1 MNPSTIFS
9 IANIVAVIAWMVL
22 ILSPN
27 QNKVIPFLRVLVSGL
42 FLGGLYLISLSLGFG
57 NVEGNFS
64 SLQSVRSLFMND
76 EFLLAGWVHYLSFDL
91 FLGTWEAEDGKTN
104 GIHRLVLVPIHGLTF
119 YYGPV
124 GLVLYLI
131 VKGLKTKKFGF

>member
-1 MNPSTIFS
+1 MNPSLVFT
-9 IANIVAVIAWMVL
+9 IANSLTLVAWLVL
-22 ILSPN
+22 LLSPN
-27 QNKVIPFLRVLVSGL
+27 QNKVIPYLRILVSGL
-42 FLGGLYLISLSLGFG
+42 FLGGLYILSLSIGFG
-57 NVEGNFS
+57 NAEGNFS
-64 SLQSVRSLFMND
+64 SLQSVRSLFQND

-124 GLVLYLI
+124 GLVLYFI
-131 VKGLKTKKFGF
+131 VRSFKTKRIGF